1 MKRKIFSILFGLLF
15 LIGFGILAYPTVSNQ
30 WNTYRQNKLISN
42 YKAITEDTDTEEF
55 AEEWEK
61 AEQYND
67 SITVNQPGSE
77 DVFSEGVEEDRNS
90 EYWNVLNIAGDGM
103 MGYLSI
109 PKINVELAIYHGTSD
124 EVLQTGVGHLEGTK
138 LPIGGESTHSVLAA
152 HRGLPSARL
161 FTDLDQL
168 EEGDQFYIHIF
179 DEVLA
184 YQVDQILPMVDK
196 DDTRALQEALQI
208 EEGQDYVTLF
218 TCTPYGVNTHRL
230 LVRGT
235 RIEYGGEEDVPETAA
250 DTLTGI
256 LQDYYMFFLIGG
268 ICVTVIA
275 VGVIRICLNRK
286 KRKLVREK
294 EKSARK
300 K

>member
-15 LIGFGILAYPTVSNQ
+15 LVGFGILAYPTVANQ
-30 WNTYRQNKLISN
+30 WNTYRQSKLISN
-42 YKAITEDTDTEEF
+42 YKETTKNIDTEDFEK
-55 AEEWEK
+55 EWEK
-61 AEQYND
+61 AESYND
-67 SITVNQPGSE
+67 SITVNQPMSA
-77 DVFSEGVEEDRNS
+77 DVFNEGGKEDKTS
-90 EYWNVLNIAGDGM
+90 DYWQALNISGDGI

-124 EVLQTGVGHLEGTK
+124 DVLQTGVGHIEGTK
-138 LPIGGESTHSVLAA
+138 LPIGGEGNHTVLAA

-168 EEGDQFYIHIF
+168 VEGDKFYIHVL

-184 YQVDQILPMVDK
+184 YEVDQILPMVDK
-196 DDTRALQEALQI
+196 DDTEALEQALQI

-235 RIEYGGEEDVPETAA
+235 RVEYNGEEDTPQTPVESVKS
-250 DTLTGI
+250 I
-256 LQDYYMFFLIGG
+256 VQDYYMFFLIGG
-268 ICVTVIA
+268 VCVTVIA
-275 VGVIRICLNRK
+275 IGVIRICMNRK
-286 KRKLVREK
+286 R
-294 EKSARK
+294 RK
-300 K
+300 KK